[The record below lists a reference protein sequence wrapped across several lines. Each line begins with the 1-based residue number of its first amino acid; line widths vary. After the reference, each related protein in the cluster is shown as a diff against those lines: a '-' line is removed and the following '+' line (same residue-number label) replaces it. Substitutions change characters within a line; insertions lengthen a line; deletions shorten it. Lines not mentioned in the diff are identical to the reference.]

1 MPNRQAILYDKR
13 EEVLARGKIEWP
25 AIWAKTLYGTHAK
38 PLDLSN
44 RKMAQIWRIEIRV
57 AKRHLKDVWG
67 IKGWESFYSLLPD
80 VFGSLLQGIRYCVP
94 TTDENRSRW
103 PTHPMWSVVKEI
115 VDTRL
120 FEFVPNLMPEEY
132 VAIKRDQ
139 KLDELRLQIFGL
151 AIATAA
157 IEGINS
163 PDIRDYLAQVGPQIK
178 SAIPNSNDKL
188 CSKLTR
194 AKGKYGYLVE

>member
-1 MPNRQAILYDKR
+1 MHSRSSRRSFDLITDIETNGHSSRTTSVTVGKMPNRQAILYDKR

-115 VDTRL
+115 VD
-120 FEFVPNLMPEEY
+120 
-132 VAIKRDQ
+132 
-139 KLDELRLQIFGL
+139 
-151 AIATAA
+151 
-157 IEGINS
+157 
-163 PDIRDYLAQVGPQIK
+163 
-178 SAIPNSNDKL
+178 
-188 CSKLTR
+188 
-194 AKGKYGYLVE
+194 